1 MSLQLILY
9 PQYFN
14 GLNPYSNNPS
24 EFFIDGIDFN
34 TVNTSSDSI
43 NLSGTLPQAF
53 ISANTFNVNTFYR
66 FSNLGASVV
75 ESNGQIAFS
84 SLNGILQ
91 RLSNLNIGATYEISI
106 DVATNTIGF
115 DVFQFNGNVQSS
127 QVTITG
133 TGVQTFQFT
142 AQSTTDT
149 IAFFQTSGVAIINSI
164 SITEV
169 SITTAQL
176 ENLLSNGQVI
186 VDLYEDEDIPL
197 TLSVDNFKNVIEKV
211 QSYSKAFK
219 LPATKRNNKIFDNIF
234 EITRSDSGIVF
245 NPYLKTQCELKQD
258 GYILFE
264 GYLRLIE
271 INDKE
276 GETSYNVNLYSEA
289 VALADILKEKK
300 FSDLD
305 FKELNHDYN
314 KTNIKASWN
323 ESPSSGI
330 TYLNASTSGY
340 RDANDTLKYPFVD
353 WQHDILIS
361 NGNNGTSG
369 YPELSSLEQ
378 VFRPFIQVKYLID
391 RIFQDTVFS
400 YESEFFNTTD
410 FKKLYMDFNWG
421 SAGIPSQNNVTQFT
435 GVWAKNFLPA
445 TTNSSVNAGT
455 VFTNLELYSYNIF
468 NVPLPPNYNT
478 STHKITATNDGEQYN
493 IVGNYQIE
501 NTSASVSQSV
511 TCQWIKNNTDVLATQ
526 TFTLGASA
534 VTSWNFNFTEVL
546 LSGDTLEAQFKRDS
560 ASSPATIRQFE
571 ASLTTTANVN
581 FNLNQVQITSGTL
594 LQTLRGELGQF
605 EFLKGLMTMFNLVT
619 IPDKQN
625 PNNLIIEP
633 YGDVFI
639 KSGSGTSL
647 ANRGI
652 AYDWTNKIDVE
663 EIKLQPLTDLNKIT
677 KFKFVEDEDDYTFK
691 IYKNSTQSP
700 SEEMGHLYGSLTFD
714 ASGFTIL
721 EGEDEIVA
729 EPFAATVPKPL
740 FDQFGDFIV
749 PAIFTAND
757 EQTEFEGFDN
767 SPRILYNNGVKTL
780 QGGVEYY
787 IPPQNGLSS
796 ENQSNFLQFTHLTD
810 IPTIT
815 PSQAG
820 VTTSQDYHFGACQYF
835 NGIGAPPSEN
845 LFTLYWLPYF
855 SELYDSDTRIM
866 TLKVNLTASD
876 IATFNMYDSVFIKNR
891 EYRVNKIDYKP
902 NDLSIVEFILVK

>member
-14 GLNPYSNNPS
+14 GVNPYSSNTT
-24 EFFIDGIDFN
+24 EFFVDGIDFN
-34 TVNTSSDSI
+34 TVTTSSSSI

-66 FSNLGASVV
+66 FANLGATVT
-75 ESNGQIAFS
+75 ESGGQIAFT
-84 SLNGILQ
+84 SLVGILQ

-127 QVTITG
+127 QTTITG

-164 SITEV
+164 SITEI
-169 SITTAQL
+169 SITVAQL
-176 ENLLSNGQVI
+176 TSLLSNGQVI

-234 EITRSDSGIVF
+234 DITRTDSGIVF

-264 GYLRLIE
+264 GYLRLID
-271 INDKE
+271 INDKN
-276 GETSYNVNLYSEA
+276 GEISYNVNLYSEA

-300 FSDLD
+300 FSDLN

-314 KTNIKASWN
+314 KTNIKNSWN
-323 ESPSSGI
+323 DSGTGI
-330 TYLNASTSGY
+330 TYLNSSTSGY

-361 NGNNGTSG
+361 NGSSGTSG
-369 YPELSSLEQ
+369 FPQLSSLEQ

-391 RIFQDTVFS
+391 RIFKDTVFS

-421 SAGIPSQNNVTQFT
+421 SAEIPSQTAVTQFT
-435 GVWAKNFLPA
+435 GVWAKTFLPA

-455 VFTNLELYSYNIF
+455 TFTNLELYSYNIF
-468 NVPLPPNYNT
+468 NVPLPPNYDT

-501 NTSASVSQSV
+501 NTSGSVSQAV
-511 TCQWIKNNTDVLATQ
+511 TCQWIKNNTDVVATQ
-526 TFTLGASA
+526 TFTISTSA
-534 VTSWNFNFTEVL
+534 NVSWNFNFTEVL

-560 ASSPATIRQFE
+560 ASSPATVRQFE
-571 ASLTTTANVN
+571 TGFFVTANVN
-581 FNLNQVQITSGTL
+581 FNVNQVQITSGTL

-605 EFLKGLMTMFNLVT
+605 DFLKGLLTMFNLVT

-625 PNNLIIEP
+625 PNNIIIEP

-639 KSGSGTSL
+639 KSGTGTSL

-677 KFKFVEDEDDYTFK
+677 KFMFLEDEDDYTFK
-691 IYKNSTQSP
+691 LYKNSTQSP
-700 SEEMGHLYGSLTFD
+700 SNNMGHLYGSLTFD

-767 SPRILYNNGVKTL
+767 APRILYNNGAKTL
-780 QGGVEYY
+780 QGGVTYY

-796 ENQSNFLQFTHLTD
+796 ENQSDFLQFTHLTD

-866 TLKVNLTASD
+866 SLKVNLNASD
-876 IATFNMYDSVFIKNR
+876 IASFNMYDSVFIKNR

-902 NDLSIVEFILVK
+902 NDLSTVEFILVK

>member
-164 SITEV
+164 SITQV

>member
-9 PQYFN
+9 PQYYN
-14 GLNPYSNNPS
+14 GVNPYSSNPT
-24 EFFIDGIDFN
+24 EFIVDGIDFI
-34 TVNTSSDSI
+34 TVNTSSESTS
-43 NLSGTLPQAF
+43 LSGTLPQAF

-66 FSNLGASVV
+66 FSNSGASVV
-75 ESNGQIAFS
+75 ESGGQIAFAS
-84 SLNGILQ
+84 QNGILQ
-91 RLSNLNIGATYEISI
+91 RLSNLSIGATYEISI

-115 DVFQFNGNVQSS
+115 DVFQFNGTVLTS
-127 QVTITG
+127 QATITG

-169 SITTAQL
+169 SITIAQL

-234 EITRSDSGIVF
+234 DITRTDNGIVF
-245 NPYLKTQCELKQD
+245 NPYRKTQCELKQD

-264 GYLRLIE
+264 GYLRLID

-305 FKELNHDYN
+305 FQELNHDYN

-323 ESPSSGI
+323 DSGSGI
-330 TYLNASTSGY
+330 TYLNASTSGF

-391 RIFQDTVFS
+391 RIFKDTVFS

-421 SAGIPSQNNVTQFT
+421 AEEIPSQTNVTQFT
-435 GVWAKNFLPA
+435 GTWAKTFLPA

-455 VFTNLELYSYNIF
+455 TFTNLELYSYNIF

-478 STHKITATNDGEQYN
+478 STHIITATNDGEQYN
-493 IVGNYQIE
+493 IVGNYEIE

-526 TFTLGASA
+526 TFTIP
-534 VTSWNFNFTEVL
+534 TSSTFNWTFNFTEVL
-546 LSGDTLEAQFKRDS
+546 LSGDTLQAQFKRDS
-560 ASSPATIRQFE
+560 GSSPATVRQFE
-571 ASLTTTANVN
+571 NSFFSTANVD
-581 FNLNQVQITSGTL
+581 FNVNQVQLTTGTL

-639 KSGSGTSL
+639 KTGSGTSL

-652 AYDWTNKIDVE
+652 SYDWTNKIDVE
-663 EIKLQPLTDLNKIT
+663 EIKLQPLTELNRIT
-677 KFKFVEDEDDYTFK
+677 KFMFLEDEDDYTFK

-700 SEEMGHLYGSLTFD
+700 SEETGHLYGSLTFD

-855 SELYDSDTRIM
+855 SELYYPDTRIM

>member
-164 SITEV
+164 SITQV

-391 RIFQDTVFS
+391 RIFKDTVFS

-421 SAGIPSQNNVTQFT
+421 AEEIPSQTNVT
-435 GVWAKNFLPA
+435 
-445 TTNSSVNAGT
+445 
-455 VFTNLELYSYNIF
+455 
-468 NVPLPPNYNT
+468 
-478 STHKITATNDGEQYN
+478 
-493 IVGNYQIE
+493 
-501 NTSASVSQSV
+501 
-511 TCQWIKNNTDVLATQ
+511 
-526 TFTLGASA
+526 
-534 VTSWNFNFTEVL
+534 
-546 LSGDTLEAQFKRDS
+546 
-560 ASSPATIRQFE
+560 
-571 ASLTTTANVN
+571 
-581 FNLNQVQITSGTL
+581 
-594 LQTLRGELGQF
+594 
-605 EFLKGLMTMFNLVT
+605 
-619 IPDKQN
+619 
-625 PNNLIIEP
+625 
-633 YGDVFI
+633 
-639 KSGSGTSL
+639 
-647 ANRGI
+647 
-652 AYDWTNKIDVE
+652 
-663 EIKLQPLTDLNKIT
+663 
-677 KFKFVEDEDDYTFK
+677 
-691 IYKNSTQSP
+691 
-700 SEEMGHLYGSLTFD
+700 
-714 ASGFTIL
+714 
-721 EGEDEIVA
+721 
-729 EPFAATVPKPL
+729 
-740 FDQFGDFIV
+740 
-749 PAIFTAND
+749 
-757 EQTEFEGFDN
+757 
-767 SPRILYNNGVKTL
+767 
-780 QGGVEYY
+780 
-787 IPPQNGLSS
+787 
-796 ENQSNFLQFTHLTD
+796 
-810 IPTIT
+810 
-815 PSQAG
+815 
-820 VTTSQDYHFGACQYF
+820 
-835 NGIGAPPSEN
+835 
-845 LFTLYWLPYF
+845 
-855 SELYDSDTRIM
+855 
-866 TLKVNLTASD
+866 
-876 IATFNMYDSVFIKNR
+876 
-891 EYRVNKIDYKP
+891 
-902 NDLSIVEFILVK
+902 